1 MVTEMENLRERVKMM
16 YLGVVLFNRNRKN
29 QKKKKRVGRELIITE

>member
-1 MVTEMENLRERVKMM
+1 MENLRERVKMV

-29 QKKKKRVGRELIITE
+29 QKKKKKRVGRELIITE